1 MEVARTFGEMLKRGW
16 RPRRT
21 IVLVSLAA
29 EEYGLGGKLVISFF
43 IHNNQWIQVSK
54 IQTYKQN
61 KKENKLGRKSLLFK
75 LNSINFSD

>member
-29 EEYGLGGKLVISFF
+29 EEYGLGGKLVLSFF
-43 IHNNQWIQVSK
+43 IHNQWIQVSK
-54 IQTYKQN
+54 ISN
-61 KKENKLGRKSLLFK
+61 L
-75 LNSINFSD
+75 

>member
-43 IHNNQWIQVSK
+43 IHNQWIQVSK

-75 LNSINFSD
+75 LNPINFSD

>member
-43 IHNNQWIQVSK
+43 IHNSQWIQVSK
-54 IQTYKQN
+54 IQLIN
-61 KKENKLGRKSLLFK
+61 KTKKKTNLEKSPCYLR
-75 LNSINFSD
+75 

>member
-29 EEYGLGGKLVISFF
+29 EEYGLGGKLAISFF
-43 IHNNQWIQVSK
+43 IHS
-54 IQTYKQN
+54 
-61 KKENKLGRKSLLFK
+61 
-75 LNSINFSD
+75 